1 MVDIKKCKFKAIDL
15 YSGVGGWTL
24 GLQLAGV
31 KVVASYERWGPAI
44 ETHEANFDSKVF
56 KQDIRSLNLDSLPQN
71 IDFVVGSPPC
81 TNFSYSNRGG
91 SGDIADGLKDMA
103 AFLEVVRVIK
113 PKFWAME
120 NVPRVKNILENI
132 LENDSY
138 FKEFESLFNYI
149 EVVNCKDFGLP
160 QNRKR
165 MIAGNFPFKLFES
178 YKSICS
184 ETTMEESMQS
194 LRGSE
199 IHDFLY
205 DYSQPLDSTTGLQ
218 NEDRLTSEEVR
229 MNSEAK
235 CYHPVY
241 NKMSFP
247 DKLNRPSRTITSTCT
262 RVSRE
267 SIVISNGFCDFRRL
281 NLRERACLQGFPV
294 SFEFLGNSY
303 SDQLKM
309 VGNAI
314 PPPLTYH
321 IASSFL
327 SIDKENLK
335 SLPNLNYTHQPV
347 SEITK
352 TFSPNSKKK
361 SYPAN
366 RSFRFCVPSLR
377 FGSGVRFQLSN
388 CFFKESVS
396 WNVDFYYGSSKDIRI
411 FRINEF
417 GSFLVGKLSSPKLEK
432 KLTQLN
438 IYCKNIE
445 SEKVQLAWAH
455 KEKKTKGPFSVADK
469 LGKAAVDIKKIIENK
484 SFKIDFNDLF
494 SEFIS
499 IANDQ
504 NRQFSGESKLR
515 KYFNDICAGSLV
527 GFVFNKSREK

>member
-1 MVDIKKCKFKAIDL
+1 VDIKKSKFKAIDL

-44 ETHEANFDSKVF
+44 ETHEANFDSEVF

-103 AFLEVVRVIK
+103 AFLEVVRAVK

-132 LENDSY
+132 LENDPY
-138 FKEFESLFNYI
+138 FKEFEPFFNYI

-165 MIAGNFPFKLFES
+165 MIAGNFPFRLFES
-178 YKSICS
+178 YKSICG
-184 ETTMEESMQS
+184 ETTMEASMES

-199 IHDFLY
+199 INDFLY
-205 DYSQPLDSTTGLQ
+205 GYSQACESTSGLQ
-218 NEDRLTSEEVR
+218 NEESLTSEEVR

-235 CYHPVY
+235 SYHPVY

-267 SIVISNGFCDFRRL
+267 SIVLSNECGEFRRL

-327 SIDKENLK
+327 SVDKASLK
-335 SLPNLNYTHQPV
+335 SLPSLNYTHKPV
-347 SEITK
+347 TGITK
-352 TFSPNSKKK
+352 TFSPNAKKK
-361 SYPAN
+361 SYPVK

-388 CFFKESVS
+388 SFVKGSVR
-396 WNVDFYYGSSKDIRI
+396 WNMDFYYGSSKDIRI
-411 FRINEF
+411 FRLNEF
-417 GSFLVGKLSSPKLEK
+417 GFYLVSMLRSPKLEK
-432 KLTQLN
+432 KLAQLK
-438 IYCKNIE
+438 IYCE
-445 SEKVQLAWAH
+445 SIDSEQIQLAWAH
-455 KEKKTKGPFSVADK
+455 REKDSQGPFSVADK
-469 LGKAAVDIKKIIENK
+469 LGQAAVDIKKIIETK
-484 SFKIDFNDLF
+484 SFEMNFNDLF

-504 NRQFSGESKLR
+504 NRQLSGVSKLR
-515 KYFNDICAGSLV
+515 NYFSDICAGTIV
-527 GFVFNKSREK
+527 GFTFNKSR